1 MTLKLYKKKVIEHT
15 KNRKFRQI
23 LSMLTSSA
31 LGVGLGILTSVINT
45 RLLGPEAFGDF
56 KFIQSIFNILMVFF
70 SVGIFHTG
78 GRLIA
83 GREFTKMRKQI
94 IGGLFFLTTL
104 ISCVF
109 VVTVFLSSYV
119 QEAIFKNGL
128 GPIIRYAA
136 PLSFIFV
143 FKVALDKFLEGDNK
157 INQLA
162 VFQVLPKLMY
172 IVVAFSVSLFF
183 ELNVTIVLLIFLSAQ
198 LLAIIYGTRQFD
210 ISFRGFRE
218 PVKYILEANK
228 THGFQIYIGAL
239 VSNGTL
245 HFSSFI
251 IAYFLSNTE
260 VGFFNLAN
268 TIAVPLSMI
277 PQVVGTAYFK
287 DFANSNKISSKVIW
301 MTIAVTLTAFI
312 VFIAIIEYV
321 ILFLYSDEYLEV
333 VTLLYYI
340 SFAYVIQGLY
350 LVLNRFLSAHG
361 IGKELKTASFIRGGI
376 NIVGFIALVKLLGT
390 TGACITLVISNFSY
404 LLYLGYK
411 YKEFVESHLDH

>member
-1 MTLKLYKKKVIEHT
+1 
-15 KNRKFRQI
+15 
-23 LSMLTSSA
+23 MLASSSA
-31 LGVGLGILTSVINT
+31 GIIVGVLTSVINT

-70 SVGIFHTG
+70 TVGIFHTG

-83 GREFTKMRKQI
+83 GREFASMRKEI

-104 ISCVF
+104 ISVGF
-109 VVTVFLSSYV
+109 IVAVIFTSYI
-119 QEAIFKNGL
+119 QELIFSNGL
-128 GPIIRYAA
+128 GTVIRYIA
-136 PLSFIFV
+136 PLSFVFV

-157 INQLA
+157 IHELAIFQLMPKVLYILVVLA
-162 VFQVLPKLMY
+162 V
-172 IVVAFSVSLFF
+172 SVFA
-183 ELNVTIVLLIFLSAQ
+183 EINVFIVLLLFLLTQ
-198 LLAIIYGTRQFD
+198 LITVIYGTKKFD
-210 ISFRGFRE
+210 ISFAKLRS
-218 PVKYILEANK
+218 PINYILNENK
-228 THGFQIYIGAL
+228 EHGLQIYLGAL

-287 DFANSNKISSKVIW
+287 YFANSDRIPNKVIYS
-301 MTIAVTLTAFI
+301 TLVVTLLSFVCFI
-312 VFIAIIEYV
+312 LLIKYV
-321 ILFLYSDEYLEV
+321 IIFLYSEEYVPV
-333 VTLLYYI
+333 VELLYYI

-361 IGKELKTASFIRGGI
+361 IGRELRNASFIRGGI
-376 NIVGFIALVKLLGT
+376 NIIGFIVLVKYFGT
-390 TGACITLVISNFSY
+390 VGACITLVVSNVSY
-404 LLYLGYK
+404 FLYLYFKYK
-411 YKEFVESHLDH
+411 YFVRHGTKRNK

>member
-1 MTLKLYKKKVIEHT
+1 
-15 KNRKFRQI
+15 
-23 LSMLTSSA
+23 MLTSSA

-70 SVGIFHTG
+70 SLGVFHTG

-83 GREFTKMRKQI
+83 GKEFEGLRKGI
-94 IGGLFFLTTL
+94 IGALFFLTSL
-104 ISCVF
+104 ISLAF
-109 VVTVFLSSYV
+109 VLTVFLSSYI
-119 QEAIFKNGL
+119 QEAIFDNNL

-136 PLSFIFV
+136 PLSFVFV

-157 INQLA
+157 INELA
-162 VFQVLPKLMY
+162 VFQILPKLLY
-172 IVVAFSVSLFF
+172 IVVIFIVSQFF
-183 ELNVTIVLLIFLSAQ
+183 DLNVTIVLAVFLLTQLISTL
-198 LLAIIYGTRQFD
+198 YGTRKFS
-210 ISFRGFRE
+210 ISFTKLRE
-218 PVKYILEANK
+218 PIKNILQENK
-228 THGFQIYIGAL
+228 LHGFQIYIGAL

-260 VGFFNLAN
+260 VGYFNLAN

-287 DFANSNKISSKVIW
+287 DFANSNKISNKVIW
-301 MTIAVTLTAFI
+301 TTLAVTLVSFVI
-312 VFIAIIEYV
+312 FIALIKYV
-321 ILFLYSDEYLEV
+321 IIFLYSEEYLEV

-340 SFAYVIQGLY
+340 SFAYVIQGMY

-361 IGKELKTASFIRGGI
+361 IGKELKNASFIRGGI
-376 NIVGFIALVKLLGT
+376 NILGFIILVKILGT
-390 TGACITLVISNFSY
+390 IGACITLVFSNLSY
-404 LLYLGYK
+404 FLYMWYK
-411 YKEFVESHLDH
+411 YKEFVKKFSIQK

>member
-1 MTLKLYKKKVIEHT
+1 MTLKLYKEKVLKQT
-15 KNRKFRQI
+15 KNRRFRQI
-23 LSMLTSSA
+23 VSMLTSSA

-83 GREFTKMRKQI
+83 SKDFEHRRKDI

-104 ISCVF
+104 ISFVF
-109 VVTVFLSSYV
+109 IITVFISSYV
-119 QEAIFKNGL
+119 QEAIFDNQL
-128 GPIIRYAA
+128 GTIIRYAA
-136 PLSFIFV
+136 PLSFVFV

-157 INQLA
+157 INELA
-162 VFQVLPKLMY
+162 IFQVLPKFLYIGVVFSISLM
-172 IVVAFSVSLFF
+172 L
-183 ELNVTIVLLIFLSAQ
+183 ELDVFIVLGVFLITQMASVL
-198 LLAIIYGTRQFD
+198 YGVLQFN
-210 ISFRGFRE
+210 ISFQRIKE
-218 PVKYILEANK
+218 PIDFILKENK
-228 THGFQIYIGAL
+228 AHGFQIYIGAL

-268 TIAVPLSMI
+268 TIAVPLSMV

-287 DFANSNKISSKVIW
+287 EFANSNKISNKVIW
-301 MTIAVTLTAFI
+301 TTLAVTLTSFLI
-312 VFIAIIEYV
+312 FIAIIKYV
-321 ILFLYSDEYLEV
+321 IIFLYSEEYLEV

-361 IGKELKTASFIRGGI
+361 IGKELKMASFIRGGV
-376 NIVGFIALVKLLGT
+376 NIIGFVVLIKLIGT
-390 TGACITLVISNFSY
+390 IGACITLVLSNLSY
-404 LLYLGYK
+404 FLYLAYK
-411 YKEFVESHLDH
+411 YREFVKAHNV